1 MHFCNMIILLF
12 VYCDILP
19 GCKVGQNC
27 TLPGTKTQA
36 RWHWGLGSVC
46 FPTLLRVANM
56 KHVSY
61 HFYWGKDTERSFRW
75 AVRSLVLYFLAINW
89 NINIYNHFWC
99 FFCILSETGHV
110 YRILMEFIRFDEGG
124 SLARSFHLS
133 FRVSLGWG
141 RRASLMFIEHKG
153 RLQHMFR
160 WWLYSPENMDFYW
173 ILYVFVSFQN
183 WYFLSFQMLRIHWLV
198 YLCPHFVCML
208 WHTLD
213 TNQIT

>member
-1 MHFCNMIILLF
+1 MYLHFGKPPCIAGCCFDVYVLFTWVHETSPSLQAHAFISRMVDSGATKLKVEIFQVMCPAGAAMASQGLMDLRHSFKCSFVFYNSIIFYIWFFLMHFCNMIILLF

-99 FFCILSETGHV
+99 FFLHAIWDWPCL
-110 YRILMEFIRFDEGG
+110 
-124 SLARSFHLS
+124 
-133 FRVSLGWG
+133 
-141 RRASLMFIEHKG
+141 
-153 RLQHMFR
+153 
-160 WWLYSPENMDFYW
+160 
-173 ILYVFVSFQN
+173 
-183 WYFLSFQMLRIHWLV
+183 
-198 YLCPHFVCML
+198 
-208 WHTLD
+208 
-213 TNQIT
+213 